1 MVLKTMVDIGK
12 MSPEEYILWSN
23 AKMKRSIFQKV
34 DEQFSDKEESWAI
47 KHLIEL
53 RVFPVLF
60 GVKVGGKKES
70 PERAKARLCVVL
82 NLPFKRPE
90 QKRSGIIEADNLSEG
105 EWQTLAESRMKHD
118 KFLDSNPAKSA
129 RAYAN
134 ELKKT
139 TTGGRHSVLCNDLE
153 WEVLTRWRKEVSAVL
168 EKRELKVFVDKL
180 QNKTSLSNLITTIH
194 RLRLSRNITK

>member
-1 MVLKTMVDIGK
+1 MKAVVDIGK
-12 MSPEEYILWSN
+12 MSPKEFALWFN
-23 AKMKRSIFQKV
+23 ANRKQAIFQKI
-34 DEQFSDKEESWAI
+34 DEQFSDREESWAI

-53 RVFPVLF
+53 RIFPVLD
-60 GVKVGGKKES
+60 GIKRGGRKES
-70 PERAKARLCVVL
+70 PERAKARLCAVL

-90 QKRSGIIEADNLSEG
+90 QKRSGLIAADNLSDG

-134 ELKKT
+134 ELEKT
-139 TTGGRHSVLCNDLE
+139 TTGERHSVLCNDLE
-153 WEVLTRWRKEVSAVL
+153 WEVLTRWRKEVSVAL
-168 EKRELKVFVDKL
+168 KKRELKVFVDKL
-180 QNKTSLSNLITTIH
+180 RNKTSLSNLITTIH